1 MTPATHVT
9 VTMSVPMAGH
19 ATSQRDSA
27 TAAMVLSVVAV
38 MPVQAGLPKSQH
50 KAARSSMM
58 RVRGHFTVASGG
70 NAHHLDLWHVR
81 IVLVIPVA

>member
-9 VTMSVPMAGH
+9 VTMSVPMVGH
-19 ATSQRDSA
+19 ATFRRDSA
-27 TAAMVLSVVAV
+27 TAAMVLSVVDV

-58 RVRGHFTVASGG
+58 HVHGHFTVPSGG
-70 NAHHLDLWHVR
+70 NVHHLVLWHVR
-81 IVLVIPVA
+81 IVLGVPVA